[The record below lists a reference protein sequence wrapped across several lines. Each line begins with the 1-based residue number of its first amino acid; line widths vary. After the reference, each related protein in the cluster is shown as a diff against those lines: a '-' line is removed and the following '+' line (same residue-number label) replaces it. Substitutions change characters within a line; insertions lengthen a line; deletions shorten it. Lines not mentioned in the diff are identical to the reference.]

1 MPQSNIYIVNI
12 ESFDM
17 AHGNFSNELEIL
29 CDCAKFMLVNY
40 DFPYYI
46 NEYPFYLI
54 NIST

>member
-29 CDCAKFMLVNY
+29 GVFVPNLCWLTMI
-40 DFPYYI
+40 FP
-46 NEYPFYLI
+46 
-54 NIST
+54 TT